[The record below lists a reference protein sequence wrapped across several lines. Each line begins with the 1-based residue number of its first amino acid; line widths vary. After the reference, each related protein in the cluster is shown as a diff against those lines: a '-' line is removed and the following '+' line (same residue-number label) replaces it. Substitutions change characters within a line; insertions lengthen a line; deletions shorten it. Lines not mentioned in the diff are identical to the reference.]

1 MKESESQHICWK
13 SNPELLAD
21 RSIGFGF
28 IPVTA
33 SFSLSSDSP
42 HNMNILYSE
51 AVVLK
56 ELPMLSFLH
65 SRCLCWQ
72 GTETHP
78 DPRILPG
85 H

>member
-1 MKESESQHICWK
+1 MKESESQL
-13 SNPELLAD
+13 SLEVNPELLAD

-33 SFSLSSDSP
+33 SFSLSSN
-42 HNMNILYSE
+42 NMNILY
-51 AVVLK
+51 VVLK

-65 SRCLCWQ
+65 SRGLCWQ
-72 GTETHP
+72 GTEAYP
-78 DPRILPG
+78 DPRVLPG